1 MIIIPPKQSLAQVF
15 DIQSGQVHTPGVLL
29 HIQGTEAPT
38 EADD

>member
-1 MIIIPPKQSLAQVF
+1 MTISPKQSLAQVL

-29 HIQGTEAPT
+29 HTEDTEAPT